1 MRCERGAQEYVVL
14 MAMRNVDVKQAQVR
28 SLSFARRLWENQVVK
43 RLYKPLCRPTIIIRL
58 MRW

>member
-1 MRCERGAQEYVVL
+1 ML